1 MTPSIILKEILRLI
15 HIVGAMYWF
24 GSVLM
29 MYYFVTPSVAA
40 TGDAG
45 QQFMK
50 YLGGRS
56 GLSNSILVAAL
67 GSALAGAWLYW
78 IDSNGFQSSTWMT
91 SSSGAVFGLG
101 GVFGAIALVLGI
113 IVNRTIAAIGRL
125 GAQIQGKPT
134 SEQMALMQSLQGRNA
149 MAMKFTAYSLIIAG
163 ICMAGARFL
172 VY

>member
-1 MTPSIILKEILRLI
+1 MNYLKEILRLI
-15 HIVGAMYWF
+15 HILGGMYWF

-29 MYYFVTPSVAA
+29 MYFFVTPSVVA

-78 IDSNGFQSSTWMT
+78 IDSNGLQSSAWMT
-91 SSSGAVFGLG
+91 SSSGVTFGFG
-101 GVFGAIALVLGI
+101 GIFGAIALVLGI

-125 GAQIQGKPT
+125 GAQIQTKPT
-134 SEQMALMQSLQGRNA
+134 PEQMVQMQALQNRNA
-149 MAMKFTAYSLIIAG
+149 MAMKFTVYSLIISAV
-163 ICMAGARFL
+163 CMAGARFL
-172 VY
+172 VV